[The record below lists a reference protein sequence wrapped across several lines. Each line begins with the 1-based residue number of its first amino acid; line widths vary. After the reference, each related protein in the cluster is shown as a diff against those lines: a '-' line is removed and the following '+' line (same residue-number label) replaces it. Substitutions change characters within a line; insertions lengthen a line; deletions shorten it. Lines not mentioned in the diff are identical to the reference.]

1 VFALAIALSLAG
13 LAIGPALA
21 ALGKGRVVPSAAL
34 DGLTLGLVP
43 ALIGLH
49 LLPHLSEH
57 LGPAALALPAAGFV
71 GLWLAERRSHNV
83 DERVGRSIV
92 VPAIVI
98 HSLSDGAGLGIAAAA
113 ADAGSS
119 TAFLLP
125 LAIILHRMP
134 EGLFLVTT
142 LLPHIGWRRTLTQ
155 LGLVAVATVVGAV
168 AGRELLEDLPHEI
181 LDAFVAVGLGVMLR
195 LVVHSHGPGP
205 GRHQDAHSEGVA
217 PSGGAD
223 ADSVARRRA
232 VLARGA
238 GGAGFVVGL
247 GLALAIPMP
256 DETLVHAA
264 PHELS
269 IADSFGSLFVSTAP
283 MVLLGLLAA
292 AMVRVA
298 LPRRRASW
306 LRDDS
311 TTSQA
316 LGGAL
321 LSLKLLGWPLTIARV
336 AVGALLS
343 LGLARLTAAGASPAA
358 EPTQEGAAR
367 RALPAGV
374 RAALADTFGP
384 TLDRIAAWYVLGLIA
399 AAALETLV
407 EPGIGARIGAPADVV
422 VGALAAI
429 PLAVGSYGAIPLAAV
444 MIHKGVSV
452 GAALAFLLVAPAT
465 SIAALGV
472 IRRRLGGLAAL
483 RVVLGSVGCAIA
495 AGIAANALTLGS
507 TILEIHTLAARDHAA
522 IEWVCAA
529 AMAALLLVSLLR
541 LGPREW
547 FGAMAITGHAHA
559 EHDHAGHNHAGH
571 DHGDGHGHAAQRR
584 DSC

>member
-1 VFALAIALSLAG
+1 MFALAIALSLAG

-21 ALGKGRVVPSAAL
+21 ALGRGRVVPSAAL

-49 LLPHLSEH
+49 LVPHLSEH

-155 LGLVAVATVVGAV
+155 LGLVAAATVVGAV

-181 LDAFVAVGLGVMLR
+181 LDAFVAVGLGMMLR

-205 GRHQDAHSEGVA
+205 GRHEDDHSEGTV
-217 PSGGAD
+217 PGGG
-223 ADSVARRRA
+223 DSVARRRA

-269 IADSFGSLFVSTAP
+269 IADSFGSLFVGTAP

-311 TTSQA
+311 TASQA

-367 RALPAGV
+367 RALPARV
-374 RAALADTFGP
+374 RAALADAFGP
-384 TLDRIAAWYVLGLIA
+384 TLDRIAAWYVVGLVA

-422 VGALAAI
+422 VGAIAAI
-429 PLAVGSYGAIPLAAV
+429 PLAVGAYGAIPLAAV
-444 MIHKGVSV
+444 MIHKGMSV

-465 SIAALGV
+465 SVAALGV

-495 AGIAANALTLGS
+495 AGIAANALTLGP
-507 TILEIHTLAARDHAA
+507 TIPEIHTLAARDHAA

-529 AMAALLLVSLLR
+529 ALAALLLVSLLR

-547 FGAMAITGHAHA
+547 FGAMAIAG
-559 EHDHAGHNHAGH
+559 HDHGGHGRAAGHGHAGH
-571 DHGDGHGHAAQRR
+571 DHGDGHGHAAERR

>member
-1 VFALAIALSLAG
+1 VFALAIALSLVG

-21 ALGKGRVVPSAAL
+21 ALGHGRVVPSAVL

-49 LLPHLSEH
+49 LVPHLSEH

-71 GLWLAERRSHNV
+71 GLWLVDRRSHDV
-83 DERVGRSIV
+83 GERVGRSVV

-142 LLPHIGWRRTLTQ
+142 LLPDIGWRRTLMR
-155 LGLVAVATVVGAV
+155 LGLVAAATVVGAV
-168 AGRELLEDLPHEI
+168 AGRELLEDMPHEI
-181 LDAFVAVGLGVMLR
+181 LDAFVAVGLGMMLW
-195 LVVHSHGPGP
+195 LVVHSHGAGP
-205 GRHQDAHSEGVA
+205 GHHEDAHSEGTA
-217 PSGGAD
+217 HSHGGHGLAG
-223 ADSVARRRA
+223 RRA
-232 VLARGA
+232 ALARSA

-247 GLALAIPMP
+247 CLALAIPMP
-256 DETLVHAA
+256 DGALVRAA

-269 IADSFGSLFVSTAP
+269 ITDSLGSLFVSTAP
-283 MVLLGLLAA
+283 FVLLGLLAA
-292 AMVRVA
+292 AAMRVV
-298 LPRRRASW
+298 LPRGRASW

-311 TTSQA
+311 TASQA
-316 LGGAL
+316 LRGAL

-336 AVGALLS
+336 AAGALLS
-343 LGLARLTAAGASPAA
+343 LGIARMTARASPLPAA
-358 EPTQEGAAR
+358 EHGEEAAAR
-367 RALPAGV
+367 GLPARI
-374 RAALADTFGP
+374 RAALADAFGP
-384 TLDRIAAWYVLGLIA
+384 TLDHLAAWYVVGLVA
-399 AAALETLV
+399 AAALEAFV

-422 VGALAAI
+422 VGALAAL
-429 PLAVGSYGAIPLAAV
+429 PLAVGAHGAIPVAAV
-444 MIHKGVSV
+444 MIHKGMSV

-465 SIAALGV
+465 SLAALFV

-483 RVVLGSVGCAIA
+483 RVVLGTVGCAIA
-495 AGIAANALTLGS
+495 AGIAANMLIAGS
-507 TILEIHTLAARDHAA
+507 TIPEIHALVAREHAA
-522 IEWVCAA
+522 IERVCAA
-529 AMAALLLVSLLR
+529 ALAVLLLVSLLR

-547 FGAMAITGHAHA
+547 FGGMAI
-559 EHDHAGHNHAGH
+559 AGHGH
-571 DHGDGHGHAAQRR
+571 DDGHGHAAQRR
-584 DSC
+584 DNR